1 MVNPSVAEDLNPLTT
16 NGTIAVVNLHAQIDG
31 LAAATVRGTS
41 DSPASARFGL
51 IDLLTLRGHVLGRI
65 ADYESAHDL
74 AEQLIRDAPQDPISF
89 LARARTGATF
99 HRFDEAR
106 ADLDSAELLGLDRP
120 TLEAE
125 RAVVLQALRDHAQAR
140 ALYESAESR
149 RPDFTTIAALA
160 VLHAES
166 GDGAAAEQLFTEA
179 RRRYRSTSPFPLASL
194 DFRRG
199 LMWLHEDDLPTACSW
214 FDASR
219 RRVPA
224 YAPVVA
230 RLAEID
236 MARGEYQSAIDRLS
250 PLASSGDDPAY
261 AAALSHALDAAGRH
275 HEAEHQRA
283 AASAR
288 YAQLALRYPES
299 YAGHAA
305 DFQRGVLSHAH

>member
-1 MVNPSVAEDLNPLTT
+1 MVSPTVADDLDPLTT
-16 NGTIAVVNLHAQIDG
+16 NGTIAVVNLHAQIDS
-31 LAAATVRGTS
+31 LTAASVHGRS
-41 DSPASARFGL
+41 DSPASARLGL

-74 AEQLIRDAPQDPISF
+74 AEQLIRDAPQDPVSL

-106 ADLDSAELLGLDRP
+106 ADLDSAKLLGLDRT

-125 RAVVLQALRDHAQAR
+125 RAVILQALRDHAQAQ

-149 RPDFTTIAALA
+149 RPDSTTIAALA

-166 GDGAAAEQLFTEA
+166 GDVAAAERLFTEA

-199 LMWLHEDDLPTACSW
+199 LMWLHEDDLPTAYSW
-214 FDASR
+214 FNASR

-224 YAPVVA
+224 YAPAVA

-236 MARGEYQSAIDRLS
+236 MTRGEYQSAITGLS
-250 PLASSGDDPAY
+250 PLASSSDDPAY
-261 AAALSHALDAAGRH
+261 AAALSQALNAAGRH

-283 AASAR
+283 AALAR
-288 YAQLALRYPES
+288 YEELALRYPES

-305 DFQRGVLSHAH
+305 DFQHGALSHSH